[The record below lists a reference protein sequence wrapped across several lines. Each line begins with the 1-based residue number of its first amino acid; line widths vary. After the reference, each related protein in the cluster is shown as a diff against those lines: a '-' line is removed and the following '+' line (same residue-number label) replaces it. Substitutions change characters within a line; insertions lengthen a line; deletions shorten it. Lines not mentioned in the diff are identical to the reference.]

1 MSTQVNRRPAGAGA
15 TRGERVPGL
24 RARRSSTAASILDDD
39 RDADAVTLRAVAR
52 AVGIAA
58 PSIYAHFPDR
68 EAILD
73 QLCSRRLRQFTATL
87 AGRGRPLCRP
97 C

>member
-1 MSTQVNRRPAGAGA
+1 M
-15 TRGERVPGL
+15 
-24 RARRSSTAASILDDD
+24 
-39 RDADAVTLRAVAR
+39 TLRAVAR

-73 QLCSRRLRQFTATL
+73 QLCSRRLRQFSAMF
-87 AGRGRPLCRP
+87 RPRRPL
-97 C
+97 